1 MRQFSIADF
10 GFSIVRTPLL
20 VLSLALSI
28 LALLVVAEAQQP
40 GKVFRIGFLT
50 GGGRPSEAEQEQSP
64 LRKALREFG
73 YVEGQNMIFEARY
86 AEGKIDR
93 LPDLAAELVRLR
105 VDVIVTVGG
114 PPAEAAKRATSNIPI
129 VIGAAGDPVSTGLI
143 ASLARPGENVTGIT
157 DQAIELIPKRL
168 ELLKEMVPK
177 ASRMAVLW
185 NSADRAMTV
194 RYKQVETAARALGVK
209 VQPLAVREAGDFDGA
224 FAAISRERPDAL
236 FIISDPLIRLNRRRV
251 LDFAATKRLP
261 AMYEVNVY
269 VSDGGLMS
277 YGPSLSDMW
286 PRAASYVD
294 KILKGAKPSD
304 LPVEQPTRY
313 YLVINLRT
321 AKALGITIPQSVLV
335 RADEVIQ

>member
-1 MRQFSIADF
+1 MYVLMLTLAYLM
-10 GFSIVRTPLL
+10 TPHY
-20 VLSLALSI
+20 SH
-28 LALLVVAEAQQP
+28 AQEP

-50 GGGRPSEAEQEQSP
+50 GGVRPSESEQQQSP
-64 LRKALREFG
+64 LRKALREAG
-73 YVEGQNMIFEARY
+73 YIEGQNVVFEARY

-114 PPAEAAKRATSNIPI
+114 PPAEAAKRATSIIPI
-129 VIGAAGDPVSTGLI
+129 VIVAAGDPVGTGLI
-143 ASLARPGENVTGIT
+143 TSLARPGENVTGIT

-194 RYKQVETAARALGVK
+194 RYKQVETAARALGVR
-209 VQPLAVREAGDFDGA
+209 VQPFGVLDPSDFDGA
-224 FAAISRERPDAL
+224 FSAMTRERPDAI

-261 AMYEVNVY
+261 AMYELNVY

-277 YGPSLSDMW
+277 YGPSFSDMW

-294 KILKGAKPSD
+294 KILKGARPGD

-313 YLVINLRT
+313 YLVINLKT
-321 AKALGITIPQSVLV
+321 AKSLGLTVPPSVLI
-335 RADEVIQ
+335 RADEVIR